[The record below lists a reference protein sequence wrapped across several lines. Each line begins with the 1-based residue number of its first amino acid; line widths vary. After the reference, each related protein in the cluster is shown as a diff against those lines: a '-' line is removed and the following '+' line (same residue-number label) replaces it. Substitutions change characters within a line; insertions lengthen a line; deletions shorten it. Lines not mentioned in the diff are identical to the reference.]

1 MRNINTISKFEY
13 LCATVFWAC
22 FTFIIYRPL
31 LLYDGVE
38 LEYLDSV
45 QMLAVVV
52 TVLTGIGL
60 PLTFSKRRNYL
71 SIFINVIGAYTVH
84 FMVSFREVF
93 PGAILCTLVLAIL
106 LSLCYMAWVLYIYF
120 KEHNNQTVIVS
131 FRTCLAFCILS
142 ARTVFFL
149 VISCLLVV
157 TIVKPRIG
165 IPLIKI
171 KTEVREGETIAKN
184 IDTVL
189 LLQEEKWEVLNVEER
204 LRVMQTIAAIE
215 SNYLG
220 ITLLELD
227 VASDVLEFGALGGY
241 NNDSHTII
249 LNLSSLVTQDA
260 YTMLHTLTHEA
271 YHAYQYELVRLYNS
285 LDPQDQKLLCFS
297 DAEKYKKEFVNYIQG
312 TEDYQ
317 AYASQACEEDSDDYA
332 DSAVYDYYRRI
343 DEYLQENAS

>member
-71 SIFINVIGAYTVH
+71 SIFINVVGAYTVH
-84 FMVSFREVF
+84 FMVSFRKVF
-93 PGAILCTLVLAIL
+93 PRTILFTLALATI
-106 LSLCYMAWVLYIYF
+106 LSLCYIAWVLYIYF
-120 KEHNNQTVIVS
+120 KERNNQTVIVS
-131 FRTCLAFCILS
+131 FRTCLTSCILS
-142 ARTVFFL
+142 ARTVFFF
-149 VISCLLVV
+149 VISCLLIV
-157 TIVKPRIG
+157 TIVKSRLD
-165 IPLIKI
+165 IPLINTQ
-171 KTEVREGETIAKN
+171 TEAREGKTIAKN

-189 LLQEEKWEVLNVEER
+189 LLQEEQWEILNVEER
-204 LRVMQTIAAIE
+204 LRVMKIISEIE
-215 SNYLG
+215 CNYLG
-220 ITLLELD
+220 ITPVNVVSNVLD
-227 VASDVLEFGALGGY
+227 FGTLGGY
-241 NNDSHTII
+241 NNDTHTIT
-249 LNLSSLVTQDA
+249 LNLSSLVSQDA
-260 YTMLHTLTHEA
+260 HTMLHAITHEA
-271 YHAYQYELVRLYNS
+271 YHAYQYELVRLYDS
-285 LDPQDQKLLCFS
+285 LDPRDQKLLCFS
-297 DAEKYKKEFVNYIQG
+297 DTEKYKEEFTNYIQG
-312 TEDYQ
+312 IFDYQ